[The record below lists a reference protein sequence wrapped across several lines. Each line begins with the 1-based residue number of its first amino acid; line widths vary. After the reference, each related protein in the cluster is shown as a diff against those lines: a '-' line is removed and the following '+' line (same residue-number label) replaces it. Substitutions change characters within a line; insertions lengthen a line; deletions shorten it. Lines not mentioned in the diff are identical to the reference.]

1 MATNM
6 DEQITNLQ
14 RLITFISN
22 KLLIDKE
29 AKETA
34 LKRGERFNIF
44 ETCRIAG
51 DEVRLHSRLI
61 AALLNPKGTHGLG
74 GVFLNAFLR
83 NVIGDEFNFKVESTN
98 VSTEQYIGPVTDHS
112 GGIIDILVKDDNG
125 SLIIIENKIYAGDQ
139 ENQLLRYYNYAK
151 ENSNDFRLIYL
162 TLDGHEPSKESLG
175 KKDDTVY
182 RIYRTASYRDHILRW
197 LEACVKE
204 TYDKPLIRETLKQYI
219 TVIKQ
224 LTNQDMET
232 ESKAQMVDMLYREDS
247 IITLNAIESVWHDVI
262 TRIWTEVFKPQL
274 AEAIQ
279 QQNPPRYQID
289 HFGNI
294 FDKWCGIKFLVDGWS
309 NFKIRIEF
317 LSAGCTKLIYGIVY
331 KDGHELSK
339 AVGENADKKLRNN
352 TSYGHSQVYPVY
364 KYFDK
369 YGDWTKPETLKDI
382 YSGAVVTEIM
392 RALEELYNVA
402 NKIEGM

>member
-1 MATNM
+1 M

-83 NVIGDEFNFKVESTN
+83 DVIGDEFNFKVESAN

-112 GGIIDILVKDDNG
+112 GGIIVILVKDDNG

-175 KKDDTVY
+175 KDDIVY
-182 RIYRTASYRDHILRW
+182 HIASYRDHILRW

-219 TVIKQ
+219 SIIKQ
-224 LTNQDMET
+224 LTNQDMEP
-232 ESKAQMVDMLYREDS
+232 EVKDE
-247 IITLNAIESVWHDVI
+247 IIEFLLKEENIEAVLVISSQRNNVI
-262 TRIWTEVFKPQL
+262 TRIL
-274 AEAIQ
+274 AEKFTPVLKSRLENSKFHVDISEIEDWEFKKGAGISFIVPKW
-279 QQNPPRYQID
+279 QN
-289 HFGNI
+289 
-294 FDKWCGIKFLVDGWS
+294 FDL
-309 NFKIRIEF
+309 RIEF
-317 LSAGCTKLIYGIVY
+317 DKSGYQQLFYGVIFRNDADLDSPAVKELMNLSHYSHNSSWPAWK
-331 KDGHELSK
+331 
-339 AVGENADKKLRNN
+339 N
-352 TSYGHSQVYPVY
+352 
-364 KYFDK
+364 FDK
-369 YGDWTKPETLKDI
+369 YQDWTTVETLKDM
-382 YSGAVVTEIM
+382 YSGEVVEYIIKI
-392 RALEELYNVA
+392 LEELYSVA